1 MNSECI
7 EQFQKKYTS
16 LSGYAHMA
24 ESAGDIA
31 AIVLDVLQGTAG
43 KRVALGELPEDVG
56 RAIVTACSGAGFE
69 VIKPPYDNRTLPHA
83 IDEAQVGVSWAAFAV
98 AESGSLVELTTQDAT
113 RLVSTLPRIH
123 IGIFYAEDLLPT
135 LKSAAAPLRAF
146 YAAQPQ
152 HATATFI
159 SGPSRTADIEMRLTL
174 GVHGPEVAHAVIFI
188 NGKKG
193 ETHG

>member
-1 MNSECI
+1 MDSECI
-7 EQFQKKYTS
+7 ELFEKKYTS
-16 LSGYAHMA
+16 LSGHAHRA

-31 AIVLDVLQGTAG
+31 AIVLDILHGAAG
-43 KRVALGELPEDVG
+43 KRVALGELPEEVG
-56 RAIVTACSGAGFE
+56 RAVAIACSDAGIE
-69 VIKPPYDNRTLPHA
+69 VLKPPYDNRTLPHS
-83 IDEAQVGVSWAAFAV
+83 IDAAQVGVSWAAFAV

-123 IGIFYAEDLLPT
+123 IGIFYAADLLPT
-135 LKSAAAPLRAF
+135 LKAAAAPLRTF
-146 YAAQPQ
+146 YEAHPQ

-193 ETHG
+193 EPHG